1 MFDENRV
8 KIDDL
13 LNHPA
18 TLKVLLALANVGQAY
33 QFQLTRITG
42 HHSRMLG
49 EALEILMRGRMIKVV
64 PGKVRIR
71 NTGDFYALTPHGVVM
86 AKSLQELARAL
97 EAAKK
102 E

>member
-49 EALEILMRGRMIKVV
+49 EALEILMRARMIKVV

-71 NTGDFYALTPHGVVM
+71 NTGDFYALTPHGVVV
-86 AKSLQELARAL
+86 AKCLQDLGKTL
-97 EAAKK
+97 ESAK
-102 E
+102 